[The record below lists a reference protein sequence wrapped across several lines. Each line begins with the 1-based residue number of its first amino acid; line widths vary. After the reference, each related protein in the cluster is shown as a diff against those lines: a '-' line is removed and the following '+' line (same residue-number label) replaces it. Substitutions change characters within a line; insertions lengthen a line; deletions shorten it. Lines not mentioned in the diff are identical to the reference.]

1 MNFPNP
7 LDRLTPTFDPLPE
20 DFIFGVANADH
31 QVEAYEQKYEDIR
44 DVWDRRKNLT
54 ERGRATDFWNR
65 YPEDIALAQG
75 LGCKAFRF
83 SIAWARVEPEQGKF
97 NDEAFDHYRDVIK
110 AIRDAGMEP
119 IVTLHHF
126 TWPIHVESRGGMIAG
141 SFPAIYARYV
151 KEVAT
156 RLGQDV
162 RYWITFNEP
171 SLLVLGY
178 IKPWFEPSFFF
189 PPGMPTESTMSDQ
202 IGSVHKL
209 IRNLFLAHT
218 AARSVIKEVNPNAMV
233 GANPAMLGLPLWAQ
247 KLLNW
252 NATRVRTYEDW
263 AKKERRLAERSLL
276 ERGAVD
282 MLVATL
288 TLTPERAEQM
298 DFSHV
303 YYVAGQ
309 TLMVKADSS
318 ITGRDDLDQKK
329 VAVVSTS
336 TAESKISALIPNAI
350 AKEVES
356 YPVALKA
363 LDAGEVDAI
372 LSDDTILRGFIMQNP
387 GRYKLAGGQLTR
399 EPYGV
404 AVAKGNAELS
414 SAVNNAVLY
423 FLETGEWTESYKR
436 QFPDEPVPPLPESS
450 LQATVSD
457 ISNLADES
465 RRKAMNSVMSSMGV
479 VMLQDPQ
486 AQKPGLPPAPRGSLL
501 RRVQDRGHVIVG
513 VKEDVPGFGYRN
525 PQTGEWSGLEI
536 DLARAI
542 ARYIFGD
549 PSKVVFRPAT
559 TKERITLLRSILRIF
574 DPLLKLY
581 SILSSA
587 FITNWWYLGM
597 AGRMPD
603 FICPTECI
611 GQQDFV
617 GFDYYWGIGTLG
629 LGGIKR
635 LLDALAFGRFD
646 NAPVWSQ
653 GLYALIKYHSELF
666 PDKDI
671 IIIENG
677 SVDIADN
684 VGRAEYVRKHVREL
698 QRARKAGARIKA
710 YIYWSITSNR
720 EWGLKFT
727 KSSDFGLYHVD
738 LDTDPNLKRIE
749 TDAVQAYKKIIAQ
762 RGAND

>member
-7 LDRLTPTFDPLPE
+7 LQRLRPSLDPLPE

-31 QVEAYEQKYEDIR
+31 QVEAFEQKYEDIR
-44 DVWDRRKNLT
+44 DVWDRRKKLT

-65 YPEDIALAQG
+65 YAEDIELARA

-83 SIAWARVEPEQGKF
+83 SIAWARVEPEPGKF
-97 NDEAFDHYRDVIK
+97 DDEAFAHYHDIIK

-119 IVTLHHF
+119 MVTLHHF
-126 TWPIHVESRGGMIAG
+126 TWPIHVESRGGMIG
-141 SFPAIYARYV
+141 GNFPAMYANYA
-151 KEVAT
+151 KEAAT

-178 IKPWFEPSFFF
+178 IKPWFESSFYF
-189 PPGMPTESTMSDQ
+189 PPGMPTETTMSDQ
-202 IGSVHKL
+202 IAAVHKL
-209 IRNLFLAHT
+209 IRNLFLAHS
-218 AARSVIKEVNPNAMV
+218 AARSVIKAVNPEAMV

-252 NATRVRTYEDW
+252 NAARIRTYEDW
-263 AKKERRLAERSLL
+263 AKKERRFAERSLL
-276 ERGAVD
+276 EQGAVD
-282 MLVATL
+282 MLIATL
-288 TLTPERAEQM
+288 TMTPDRAEQM

-303 YYVAGQ
+303 YYSAGQ
-309 TLMVKADSS
+309 TLMVKADSV
-318 ITGRDDLDQKK
+318 ITGPADLGRKN
-329 VAVVSTS
+329 VAVVTSS
-336 TAESKISALIPNAI
+336 TAQSAVHTLIFHANV
-350 AKEVES
+350 KEVDS
-356 YPVALKA
+356 YPAALKA

-387 GRYKLAGGQLTR
+387 GKYKLVGGKLTQ

-404 AVAKGNAELS
+404 AVAKGNPELS
-414 SAVNNAVLY
+414 DAVNNAVLY
-423 FLETGEWTESYKR
+423 YLETGEWAASYSKH
-436 QFPDEPVPPLPESS
+436 FPGEPVPPLPESS

-457 ISNLADES
+457 ISGLAKAS
-465 RRKAMNSVMSSMGV
+465 TRKAMNSVMSSVGV
-479 VMLQDPQ
+479 VMVQDRQ
-486 AQKPGLPPAPRGSLL
+486 TQKLGLPPAPRRSLL
-501 RRVQDRGHVIVG
+501 RRIQKRGHLVVG

-525 PQTGEWSGLEI
+525 PRTGKWSGLEI

-549 PSKVVFRPAT
+549 PGKVVFRPAT
-559 TKERITLLRSILRIF
+559 TKERIPLLRSFLRIF
-574 DPLLKLY
+574 DPIQKLY
-581 SILSSA
+581 SIVSSA

-597 AGRMPD
+597 AGKMPD
-603 FICPTECI
+603 FICPAECV

-646 NAPVWSQ
+646 NAPVWSH

-666 PDKDI
+666 PDKEI
-671 IIIENG
+671 FIIENG

-684 VGRAEYVRKHVREL
+684 VGRAEYVRKHIREL
-698 QRARKAGARIKA
+698 QRARKEGAKVKG
-710 YIYWSITSNR
+710 YMYWSITSNR

-727 KSSDFGLYHVD
+727 KSSDFGLYHVE
-738 LDTDPNLKRIE
+738 LDSDPGLKRVE
-749 TDAVQAYKKIIAQ
+749 TDAVQAYKKIIAE
-762 RGAND
+762 RGAS